1 MATQNEPTQSGPNQ
15 PELGELDGARCEEGD
30 EPRHEEGDEPRHEE
44 FDAVN
49 ILIRGGYPIERE
61 DLFAFTKILASD
73 RLAKGV
79 PTIVPS
85 SKDDRPMMLKLM
97 GDLFRRFPDLEC
109 SAIGNPADPG
119 RWTYFIATDQG
130 RYVDVPCVE
139 YRGMVRRQDFWNPG
153 AKDQLSESIADV
165 EVRDL
170 LQKIGAIAG
179 FHRCHFCSHRI
190 SGARLHPF
198 RTVFWD

>member
-1 MATQNEPTQSGPNQ
+1 
-15 PELGELDGARCEEGD
+15 GD
-30 EPRHEEGDEPRHEE
+30 EPRYEE

-73 RLAKGV
+73 RIAKGV

-85 SKDDRPMMLKLM
+85 SKDDRPMMLRLM

-130 RYVDVPCVE
+130 RYVDVPCAE
-139 YRGMVRRQDFWNPG
+139 YREMVRRQDFWNPG
-153 AKDQLSESIADV
+153 AKDQLSESVADV

-170 LQKIGAIAG
+170 LQKIG
-179 FHRCHFCSHRI
+179 
-190 SGARLHPF
+190 
-198 RTVFWD
+198 